1 MLVCRLKTA
10 ACLQNPPRLI
20 ASRPTAVTQQRPA
33 AAAGKPTAGF
43 ADDRLVSVTLP
54 GYLNW
59 CRNFLRRRPA
69 VGVAFVVVLVVLL
82 AGAVRVETP
91 AYRSVLWV
99 LLEALAFG
107 WLLLTG
113 LGYTGTLARK
123 VDRNLQQQREA
134 IIDALARQQ
143 KQAAA
148 VDSRLT
154 GMAEELKSAVAGL
167 EKISA
172 TIAGLPSLV
181 KKANET
187 ADRVAAGEMALPGK
201 LASVSRLAEDAR
213 AIAGQAD
220 TLGKT
225 LLLSASMY
233 IILDVIALS
242 TAR

>member
-1 MLVCRLKTA
+1 MSWLWSSFSLVRSA
-10 ACLQNPPRLI
+10 
-20 ASRPTAVTQQRPA
+20 
-33 AAAGKPTAGF
+33 
-43 ADDRLVSVTLP
+43 
-54 GYLNW
+54 
-59 CRNFLRRRPA
+59 
-69 VGVAFVVVLVVLL
+69 
-82 AGAVRVETP
+82 VETP

-134 IIDALARQQ
+134 IIDALSRQQ

-154 GMAEELKSAVAGL
+154 GMAGELKSAVAGL

-201 LASVSRLAEDAR
+201 LASVSRLAEDAK
-213 AIAGQAD
+213 AVAGRRIRWVRRCCCRHRC
-220 TLGKT
+220 T
-225 LLLSASMY
+225 
-233 IILDVIALS
+233 ILDVTALS